1 MKQIKCPFDG
11 TPCQSDCID
20 RFPHRLEG
28 GCRLTDHLAAGM
40 PVLVINKPTAELIG
54 FYPDGTHEVFDLS
67 DLPAIIC
74 SVDSPD
80 ELSGCRSNG
89 TTLEQRVNHGQTRD
103 TLGAWGNLCALFEWG
118 QHRES

>member
-1 MKQIKCPFDG
+1 MGLSARKEEQRMKQIKCPFDG

-20 RFPHRLEG
+20 RFPHLQ
-28 GCRLTDHLAAGM
+28 
-40 PVLVINKPTAELIG
+40 VINKPTAELIG

-80 ELSGCRSNG
+80 ELSGCRSN
-89 TTLEQRVNHGQTRD
+89 
-103 TLGAWGNLCALFEWG
+103 
-118 QHRES
+118 

>member
-1 MKQIKCPFDG
+1 MGLSARKEEQRMKQIKCPFDG

-20 RFPHRLEG
+20 RFPHRQEG

-67 DLPAIIC
+67 DLP
-74 SVDSPD
+74 VRMK
-80 ELSGCRSNG
+80 LS
-89 TTLEQRVNHGQTRD
+89 EI
-103 TLGAWGNLCALFEWG
+103 
-118 QHRES
+118 

>member
-1 MKQIKCPFDG
+1 
-11 TPCQSDCID
+11 
-20 RFPHRLEG
+20 
-28 GCRLTDHLAAGM
+28 M

-80 ELSGCRSNG
+80 ELSGCRSN
-89 TTLEQRVNHGQTRD
+89 
-103 TLGAWGNLCALFEWG
+103 
-118 QHRES
+118 

>member
-20 RFPHRLEG
+20 RFPHRQEG

-40 PVLVINKPTAELIG
+40 SVLVINKPTAELIG

-67 DLPAIIC
+67 DLPAIIW
-74 SVDSPD
+74 SVDRPD
-80 ELSGCRSNG
+80 ELSGCRSN
-89 TTLEQRVNHGQTRD
+89 
-103 TLGAWGNLCALFEWG
+103 
-118 QHRES
+118 

>member
-20 RFPHRLEG
+20 RFPHRQEG

-54 FYPDGTHEVFDLS
+54 FYLS
-67 DLPAIIC
+67 DLPAIIY

-80 ELSGCRSNG
+80 ELSGCRSN
-89 TTLEQRVNHGQTRD
+89 
-103 TLGAWGNLCALFEWG
+103 
-118 QHRES
+118 

>member
-80 ELSGCRSNG
+80 ELSGCRSNR
-89 TTLEQRVNHGQTRD
+89 TALEQRVNNGRTRD

-118 QHRES
+118 QYYES